1 MGRLMIRYRLFEIW
15 RFVAALLIMLYH
27 FGHFAPGA
35 GLAVKNELASLRPL
49 LDMFFIISGFLI
61 FARYGEQVR
70 DAKSY
75 GVYLYKRLIR
85 LYPLHLATLSYF
97 VLIGLLVALGVLRT
111 GGEPQLYDWSA
122 LPSNLL
128 LIQAW
133 GVEDR
138 LTFNFVSWSLSAE
151 WFAYLLLP
159 VILFAYRRSG
169 LAGLFLLLFACYAVL
184 ELLVHTGVMPFESW
198 VKADTWGAYRTF
210 ADFVLGALL
219 AVLAQRSSMTV
230 SARWPAWIAI
240 LLACT
245 SMVLQ
250 LNIYVT
256 LLLLAIAVF
265 LAGLVERN
273 DPERYGYPVFLRPAA
288 AVSFGIYLW
297 HPVTESIF
305 FSYLWSHRIQSHSIA
320 LFFMYTAFVMLV
332 TVIVAMASFRFFE
345 NRLSGYLLRVAGL
358 TRPRPGAATPA
369 TETN

>member
-1 MGRLMIRYRLFEIW
+1 MIRYRLFEIW
-15 RFVAALLIMLYH
+15 RLVAALLIMLYH

-35 GLAVKNELASLRPL
+35 GLAVKDELESLRPL

-61 FARYGEQVR
+61 FTRYGDQVR
-70 DAKSY
+70 DARSY
-75 GVYLYKRLIR
+75 GIYLYKRLIR
-85 LYPLHLATLSYF
+85 LYPLHLATMSYF
-97 VLIGLLVALGVLRT
+97 VLVGLLVLAGVLRS
-111 GGEPQLYDWSA
+111 GGEPELYDWSA

-159 VILFAYRRSG
+159 VIIVAYRQWG
-169 LAGLFLLLFACYAVL
+169 LAGLFALLFACYASL
-184 ELLVHTGVMPFESW
+184 ELMVRSGVMPFESW

-219 AVLAQRSSMTV
+219 SLLVHRSRLSV

-256 LLLLAIAVF
+256 LFALAVAVF

-273 DPERYGYPVFLRPAA
+273 DPERYTYPVFLRAAA

-297 HPVTESIF
+297 HPVTESMF
-305 FSYLWSHRIQSHSIA
+305 FSYLWSHHIRSESIG
-320 LFFMYTAFVMLV
+320 LFFTYTGCVMLL
-332 TVIVAMASFRFFE
+332 TVFVAIASFRLFE
-345 NRLSGYLLRVAGL
+345 NTLSGYLLRVVGL
-358 TRPRPGAATPA
+358 ARPKTVAKEARVSA
-369 TETN
+369 NR

>member
-1 MGRLMIRYRLFEIW
+1 MIRYRLFEIW

-27 FGHFAPGA
+27 FGHFAPGD
-35 GLAVKNELASLRPL
+35 GLALKNELAPLRPL

-70 DAKSY
+70 DARSY
-75 GVYLYKRLIR
+75 GIYLYKRLIR

-97 VLIGLLVALGVLRT
+97 VLIGLLVSVGVLRT

-138 LTFNFVSWSLSAE
+138 LSFNFVSWSLSAE

-159 VILFAYRRSG
+159 VIIVAFRRAG
-169 LAGLFLLLFACYAVL
+169 LAGLFVLLFACYATL
-184 ELLVHTGVMPFESW
+184 ELMVRSGVMPFESW
-198 VKADTWGAYRTF
+198 VMADTWGAYRTF

-219 AVLAQRSSMTV
+219 AILVHRSALTV
-230 SARWPAWIAI
+230 SARWPAWAAI
-240 LLACT
+240 LLACA
-245 SMVLQ
+245 SMLLQ

-256 LLLLAIAVF
+256 LLLLAVAFF
-265 LAGLVERN
+265 LAGRVERN
-273 DPERYGYPVFLRPAA
+273 DPERYSYPAFLRPAA
-288 AVSFGIYLW
+288 AVSFGVYLW
-297 HPVTESIF
+297 HPVTESLF
-305 FSYLWSHRIQSHSIA
+305 FSYLWSHHIQSHSIA
-320 LFFMYTAFVMLV
+320 LFFGYTGFVMLV

-345 NRLSGYLLRVAGL
+345 NTLSGYLLRAAGL
-358 TRPRPGAATPA
+358 ARTGPAPARPAA
-369 TETN
+369 ETN